1 MRKYKVNKKDFGQI
15 FTLRDLTFHERYM
28 QSIWFLETSKFS
40 YIMVQRLN
48 FFGTVATL
56 VFAAVATLP
65 LFITGGVKGLFCFW
79 GEVYCHLMGEPTRKD
94 YCYLGNE
101 STSKLIKLAGWDK

>member
-1 MRKYKVNKKDFGQI
+1 MRKYKVSKKDFGQI
-15 FTLRDLTFHERYM
+15 FTRRELTFREKYM

-40 YIMVQRLN
+40 YMMVQRLN
-48 FFGTVATL
+48 LLGTILTL
-56 VFAAVATLP
+56 IFALAATLP
-65 LFITGGVKGLFCFW
+65 LFVTGGIKGLCDFW
-79 GEVYCHLMGEPTRKD
+79 TEVYGHLMGEPTRKD